1 MIKNKIDKTNSN
13 SHLGIGGHISDKTNS
28 GSHLGVRG
36 YFLFKGLLRD
46 KSRSLLPIIVVS
58 IGVMITVF
66 MQAYMNGI
74 FTDSIETTARFSSGH
89 VKVMT
94 QAYKNNLSQMPN
106 DYAIV
111 EANETLQKLR
121 ADYPDMSWADRIQ
134 FGGLLDAPDSAGL
147 TRSQGN
153 VLGVGIH
160 LLDNADELKRMDL
173 QSKLFSGRFPAHSGE
188 MLITNEL
195 FQKMNLKLGD
205 KVTLMSNSM
214 YGEMAMYNFTVCG
227 TLHFGTQA
235 LDKGLVVADIA
246 DVRMALNMENAAGE
260 ILGFFNDSPY
270 DNSRAVALADEFNA
284 SNSKKDDKFSL
295 AMSPMSGV
303 GGMDFMIAYSEN
315 AQSIIILIFV
325 FAMSIVLWNAG
336 LVGGLRRYGEFGL
349 RLAIGESKGE
359 IYRSLVGE
367 ALLVGVVG
375 SIIGVTVGLI
385 LSWLMQK
392 YGIDT
397 RGMMQNSNM
406 MMLAVFRSQINFTTY
421 YIGFIPGILSTVI
434 GALLAGIGIYK
445 RQTANLFKE
454 LEN

>member
-1 MIKNKIDKTNSN
+1 MIK
-13 SHLGIGGHISDKTNS
+13 
-28 GSHLGVRG
+28 
-36 YFLFKGLLRD
+36 FLFKGLLRD
-46 KSRSLLPIIVVS
+46 KSRSLLPIIVVT
-58 IGVMITVF
+58 IGVTITVF
-66 MQAYMNGI
+66 LQSYMNGV
-74 FTDSIETTARFSSGH
+74 FTDSIETTAKFSSGH

-94 QAYKNNLSQMPN
+94 QVYKNNLSQMPN
-106 DYAIV
+106 DYAIIGID
-111 EANETLQKLR
+111 ETIKKLR
-121 ADYPDMSWADRIQ
+121 SDYPDMSWADRIQ

-153 VLGVGIH
+153 VMGMGIH
-160 LLDNADELKRMDL
+160 LLDSNDELKRMDL
-173 QSKLFSGRFPAHSGE
+173 QSKLLIGRFPTKAGE
-188 MLITNEL
+188 LLITNEL

-246 DVRMALNMENAAGE
+246 DVRMALNMEDAAGE

-270 DNSRAVALADEFNA
+270 DDSRAVALANEFNA
-284 SNSKKDDKFSL
+284 KNSKTDDKFSL

-303 GGMDFMIAYSEN
+303 GGMDFLIAYSEN

-349 RLAIGESKGE
+349 RLAIGENKNE

-367 ALLVGVVG
+367 ALLVGVIG
-375 SIIGVTVGLI
+375 SVFGVVIGLVF
-385 LSWLMQK
+385 SWLMQE
-392 YGIDT
+392 YGVDT
-397 RGMMQNSNM
+397 SGMMQNSNM
-406 MMLAVFRSQINFTTY
+406 MMPAVFRSQINSTTY